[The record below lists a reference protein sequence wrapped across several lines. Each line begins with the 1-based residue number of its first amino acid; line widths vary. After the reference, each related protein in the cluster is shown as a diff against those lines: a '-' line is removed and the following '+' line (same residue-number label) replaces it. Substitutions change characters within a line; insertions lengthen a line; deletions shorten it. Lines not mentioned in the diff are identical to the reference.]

1 MENETGSVVEQPVVE
16 TPVQTAPDG
25 QPQTTETPVEI
36 PQYELPDG
44 TKADAETLSK
54 AWKENFMP
62 DYTRKAQELAALKA
76 KISTPKE
83 EPSAPTTNPLDN
95 PEWQPGD
102 YNELSKAIE
111 QKVWNQI
118 LESASAEDRQRE
130 ERDAYVEREKQE
142 VLALDKNADLNA
154 VMAHAAK
161 FSFSSLIPAYQNM
174 KASQDAARIA
184 VEQAL
189 KHIQARSNTPVGAPT
204 AGSPAMTFPPDVKTG
219 LEKARY
225 ILRNQS

>member
-1 MENETGSVVEQPVVE
+1 MDNESGLVVEQPIVEMPVVE
-16 TPVQTAPDG
+16 TPATE
-25 QPQTTETPVEI
+25 QPPTTPVEV

-44 TKADAETLSK
+44 TKADAETLAR

-62 DYTRKAQELAALKA
+62 EFTRKSQELAALKS

-83 EPSAPTTNPLDN
+83 EPSTPTTNPLDN
-95 PEWQPGD
+95 PEWQPGN
-102 YNELSKAIE
+102 YNELSQAIE

-118 LESASAEDRQRE
+118 LESASAEDRQRS
-130 ERDAYVEREKQE
+130 ERDAYIQREIDEIKT
-142 VLALDKNADLNA
+142 VDKDVDVNR

-161 FSFSSLIPAYQNM
+161 YAFSSLIPAYQNM
-174 KASQDAARIA
+174 RAIEDASRLAEER
-184 VEQAL
+184 VL
-189 KHIQARSNTPVGAPT
+189 KNIQARSNTPVGTPT

-225 ILRNQS
+225 ILRNQK